1 MHIRDSGRLRMA
13 AVVTPGDVEV
23 GLPTMLGPS
32 QVVAGG

>member
-1 MHIRDSGRLRMA
+1 MA